1 MILNKKLNLNNKTD
15 LLLFYAGRSE
25 NFEKIIKKNYK
36 KKIILIDRFTDST
49 IAYQHYGMKI
59 NLKVI
64 KMLNK
69 FIIGNFNPDIVFLS
83 TVNSKNLQKRLRN
96 RSNLN
101 RYDKFKLKFYN
112 KVQNGYEKISSNKSK
127 YIKINSNTN
136 TINEVKKIII
146 NKLEKFI
153 KFTNQSSFNN
163 KSRFIILDDV
173 EFLNINSSNAL
184 LKNLE
189 EPNENVFFILIFNSE
204 KFLIDTI
211 KSRCIEFKLSLSN
224 ENTRLIV
231 NNYFNENIYEQIN
244 SNLINYYSTPFF
256 LISLINYMNEF
267 ELSVSETTVDDLL
280 VNLINNKHYIKQ
292 EFIRDNLNMIIEL
305 FFYKHIN
312 TTKKLSYK
320 VKEYYYSKLSNV
332 KKFNLDYETFFLE
345 FKDKLLSE

>member
-1 MILNKKLNLNNKTD
+1 MSKYPIIIFEGIEASGKTTNFKITANYLKKKRKKFVKLREPGGSIFSEKIRKLILNKKLNLNNKTD

-59 NLKVI
+59 DLKVI

-146 NKLEKFI
+146 NKLEK
-153 KFTNQSSFNN
+153 
-163 KSRFIILDDV
+163 
-173 EFLNINSSNAL
+173 
-184 LKNLE
+184 
-189 EPNENVFFILIFNSE
+189 LI
-204 KFLIDTI
+204 
-211 KSRCIEFKLSLSN
+211 
-224 ENTRLIV
+224 
-231 NNYFNENIYEQIN
+231 
-244 SNLINYYSTPFF
+244 
-256 LISLINYMNEF
+256 
-267 ELSVSETTVDDLL
+267 
-280 VNLINNKHYIKQ
+280 
-292 EFIRDNLNMIIEL
+292 
-305 FFYKHIN
+305 
-312 TTKKLSYK
+312 
-320 VKEYYYSKLSNV
+320 
-332 KKFNLDYETFFLE
+332 
-345 FKDKLLSE
+345 

>member
-1 MILNKKLNLNNKTD
+1 MCIRDSNKTD

-59 NLKVI
+59 DLKVI

-146 NKLEKFI
+146 NKLEK
-153 KFTNQSSFNN
+153 
-163 KSRFIILDDV
+163 
-173 EFLNINSSNAL
+173 
-184 LKNLE
+184 
-189 EPNENVFFILIFNSE
+189 LI
-204 KFLIDTI
+204 
-211 KSRCIEFKLSLSN
+211 
-224 ENTRLIV
+224 
-231 NNYFNENIYEQIN
+231 
-244 SNLINYYSTPFF
+244 
-256 LISLINYMNEF
+256 
-267 ELSVSETTVDDLL
+267 
-280 VNLINNKHYIKQ
+280 
-292 EFIRDNLNMIIEL
+292 
-305 FFYKHIN
+305 
-312 TTKKLSYK
+312 
-320 VKEYYYSKLSNV
+320 
-332 KKFNLDYETFFLE
+332 
-345 FKDKLLSE
+345 